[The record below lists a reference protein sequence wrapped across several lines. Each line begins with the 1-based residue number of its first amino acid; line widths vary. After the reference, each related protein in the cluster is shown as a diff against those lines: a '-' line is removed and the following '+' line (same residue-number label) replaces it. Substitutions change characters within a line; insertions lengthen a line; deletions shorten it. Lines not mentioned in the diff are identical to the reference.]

1 MAVKVC
7 RREFLAG
14 AAGAAV
20 SASIAFPAIAQPKP
34 VRIGLLTV
42 KTGPLASG
50 GIQMEQGTTR
60 FLKDR
65 SYTLAGRKIELIVED
80 GQGRPDVSLTKLRK
94 IVEHDRVH
102 IVAGVLFG
110 HIGYALAP
118 KVEEYK
124 VPALFT
130 VTAADDLTQRLKY
143 RWVIRT
149 GWASSQPSHPFG
161 EYAAKTLGYKK
172 VAVIASDYAFG
183 WEVVG
188 GFQRTFEENGGQVI
202 QKLWAPLG
210 VMDLAPYIAKLRRDA
225 DAVLTM
231 IAGASTIQFMKQY
244 DEAGLRGKI
253 PLIGVGPAV
262 DEALLPSM
270 GDEAIGVISPLIYSG
285 ALDTPANRRFA
296 KEYRARFGKVP
307 SYFAETNYTSGR
319 WINEAVRGLGGNVE
333 DREKLLA
340 ALRRVEIPDAPRGP
354 IKLDSYGNP
363 IQNVYFRKVERNRDG
378 ELQNTVIVTIPA
390 VSQFWK
396 YNPEEF
402 LRQPVYSRDVP
413 ACRYC

>member
-1 MAVKVC
+1 MSTNRFAAALSVLVASVLVVVAVTPAQQTPIKIG
-7 RREFLAG
+7 FTTDLTG
-14 AAGAAV
+14 TAAQAAKDMV
-20 SASIAFPAIAQPKP
+20 NGFTMYLDE
-34 VRIGLLTV
+34 V
-42 KTGPLASG
+42 G
-50 GIQMEQGTTR
+50 GQM
-60 FLKDR
+60 
-65 SYTLAGRKIELIVED
+65 AGRKVELIVED
-80 GQGRPDVSLTKLRK
+80 TQGRPDVALTKLRK
-94 IVEHDRVH
+94 LVEHDRVH
-102 IVAGVLFG
+102 LVAGVLFG
-110 HIGYALAP
+110 HLGYAMAP

-124 VPALFT
+124 IPALFT

-143 RWVIRT
+143 RWIIRT

-161 EYAAKTLGYKK
+161 EYAAKTLGYRK

-188 GFQRTFEENGGQVI
+188 GFQRTFEESGGQVV

-210 VMDLAPYIAKLRRDA
+210 AMDLAPFIAKLRRDA

-244 DEAGLRGKI
+244 EEAGLKGKI
-253 PLIGVGPAV
+253 PLIAGGPAV

-296 KEYRARFGKVP
+296 REYRAKFGKVP

-319 WINEAVRGLGGNVE
+319 WINEAVRSLAGNVE
-333 DREKLLA
+333 DREKMLA
-340 ALRRVEIPDAPRGP
+340 ALRKVEIPDAPRGP
-354 IKLDSYGNP
+354 VKLDGYGNP
-363 IQNVYFRKVERNRDG
+363 IQNVYFRKVERNREG

-402 LRQPVYSRDVP
+402 LKRPVYSRDVP
-413 ACRYC
+413 PCRYC

>member
-1 MAVKVC
+1 MSTNRFAAALSVLVASVLVVVAVTPAQQTPIKIG
-7 RREFLAG
+7 FTTDLTG
-14 AAGAAV
+14 TAAQAAKDMV
-20 SASIAFPAIAQPKP
+20 NGFTMYLDE
-34 VRIGLLTV
+34 V
-42 KTGPLASG
+42 G
-50 GIQMEQGTTR
+50 GQM
-60 FLKDR
+60 
-65 SYTLAGRKIELIVED
+65 AGRKVELIVED
-80 GQGRPDVSLTKLRK
+80 TQGRPDVALTKLRK
-94 IVEHDRVH
+94 LVEHDRVH
-102 IVAGVLFG
+102 LVAGVLFG
-110 HIGYALAP
+110 HLGYAMAP

-124 VPALFT
+124 IPALFT

-143 RWVIRT
+143 RWIIRT

-161 EYAAKTLGYKK
+161 EYAAKTLGYRK

-188 GFQRTFEENGGQVI
+188 GFQRTFEESGGQVV

-210 VMDLAPYIAKLRRDA
+210 AMDLAPFIAKLRRDA

-244 DEAGLRGKI
+244 EEAGLKGKI
-253 PLIGVGPAV
+253 PLIAGGPAV
-262 DEALLPSM
+262 DEALLSSM

-296 KEYRARFGKVP
+296 REYRAKFGKVP

-319 WINEAVRGLGGNVE
+319 WINEAVRSLAGNVE
-333 DREKLLA
+333 DREKMLA
-340 ALRRVEIPDAPRGP
+340 ALRKVEIPDAPRGP
-354 IKLDSYGNP
+354 VKLDGYGNP
-363 IQNVYFRKVERNRDG
+363 IQNVYFRKVERNREG

-402 LRQPVYSRDVP
+402 LKQPVYSRDVP
-413 ACRYC
+413 PCRYC

>member
-1 MAVKVC
+1 MS
-7 RREFLAG
+7 RRRL
-14 AAGAAV
+14 
-20 SASIAFPAIAQPKP
+20 SAIAAALVMSLLVAP
-34 VRIGLLTV
+34 VAITPAQQGPIRIGFVTDL
-42 KTGPLASG
+42 TGPAAQAAKDMVNGLTLYLDEIGA
-50 GIQMEQGTTR
+50 QM
-60 FLKDR
+60 
-65 SYTLAGRKIELIVED
+65 AGRKIELIVED
-80 GQGRPDVSLTKLRK
+80 SAGRPDVALTKLRK
-94 IVEHDRVH
+94 IVEYDHVH
-102 IVAGVLFG
+102 LVAGVLFG
-110 HIGYALAP
+110 HIGYAMAP
-118 KVEEYK
+118 KVEEYRI
-124 VPALFT
+124 PALFT

-161 EYAAKTLGYKK
+161 EYAAKTLGYKR

-210 VMDLAPYIAKLRRDA
+210 AMDLAPFIAKLRRDA
-225 DAVLTM
+225 DAVMTM

-244 DEAGLRGKI
+244 EEAGLKGKL
-253 PLIGVGPAV
+253 PLIAGGPAV

-270 GDEAIGVISPLIYSG
+270 GDEALGVISPLIYSG

-296 KEYRARFGKVP
+296 KDYRARFGKVP

-319 WINEAVRGLGGNVE
+319 WINEAVKSLGGSVE

-354 IKLDSYGNP
+354 IKLDAYGNP
-363 IQNVYFRKVERNRDG
+363 IQNVYFRKIERNREG

-413 ACRYC
+413 PCRYC

>member
-1 MAVKVC
+1 MSTNRFAAALSVLVASVLVVVAVTPAQQTPIKIG
-7 RREFLAG
+7 FTTDLTG
-14 AAGAAV
+14 TAAQAAKDMV
-20 SASIAFPAIAQPKP
+20 NGFTMYLDE
-34 VRIGLLTV
+34 V
-42 KTGPLASG
+42 G
-50 GIQMEQGTTR
+50 GQM
-60 FLKDR
+60 
-65 SYTLAGRKIELIVED
+65 AGRKVELIVED
-80 GQGRPDVSLTKLRK
+80 TQGRPDVALTKLRK
-94 IVEHDRVH
+94 LVEHDRVH
-102 IVAGVLFG
+102 LVAGVLFG
-110 HIGYALAP
+110 HLGYAMAP

-124 VPALFT
+124 IPALFT

-143 RWVIRT
+143 RWIIRT

-161 EYAAKTLGYKK
+161 EYAAKTLGYRK

-188 GFQRTFEENGGQVI
+188 GFQRTFEENGGQVV

-210 VMDLAPYIAKLRRDA
+210 AMDLAPFIAKLRRDA

-244 DEAGLRGKI
+244 EEAGLTGKI
-253 PLIGVGPAV
+253 PLIAGGPAV

-296 KEYRARFGKVP
+296 REYRAKFGKVP

-319 WINEAVRGLGGNVE
+319 WINEAIRSLAGNVE
-333 DREKLLA
+333 DREKMLA
-340 ALRRVEIPDAPRGP
+340 ALRKVEIPDAPRGP
-354 IKLDSYGNP
+354 VKLDGYGNP
-363 IQNVYFRKVERNRDG
+363 IQNVYFRKVERNREG

-402 LRQPVYSRDVP
+402 LKQPVYSRDVP
-413 ACRYC
+413 PCRYC

>member
-1 MAVKVC
+1 MSANRFSIVLGALLVLL
-7 RREFLAG
+7 LAG
-14 AAGAAV
+14 IGVA
-20 SASIAFPAIAQPKP
+20 PAQPGP
-34 VRIGLLTV
+34 IRIGFVTDL
-42 KTGPLASG
+42 TGPAAQAAKDMVNGLTLYLDEIGS
-50 GIQMEQGTTR
+50 QM
-60 FLKDR
+60 
-65 SYTLAGRKIELIVED
+65 AGRKVELIVED
-80 GQGRPDVSLTKLRK
+80 SQGRPDVALTKLRK

-110 HIGYALAP
+110 HIGYAMAP
-118 KVEEYK
+118 KVEEYRI
-124 VPALFT
+124 PALFT
-130 VTAADDLTQRLKY
+130 VAASDDLTQRLKY

-161 EYAAKTLGYKK
+161 EYAARTLGYRK
-172 VAVIASDYAFG
+172 VAVVASDYAFG

-210 VMDLAPYIAKLRRDA
+210 VMDLSPYIAKIRRDA

-231 IAGASTIQFMKQY
+231 IAGASTLQFLKQY
-244 DEAGLRGKI
+244 EEAGLKARI
-253 PLIGVGPAV
+253 PLIGGGPAV

-270 GDEAIGVISPLIYSG
+270 GDEALGVVTPLIYSG
-285 ALDTPANRRFA
+285 ALETPANRRFV

-307 SYFAETNYTSGR
+307 SYFSETNYTSGR
-319 WINEAVRGLGGNVE
+319 WINEAVKALGGNVE

-340 ALRRVEIPDAPRGP
+340 ALRKVEIADAPRGP
-354 IKLDSYGNP
+354 VRLDTYGNP
-363 IQNVYFRKVERNRDG
+363 IQNVYFRKVERNREG

-396 YNPEEF
+396 YSPDAF

-413 ACRYC
+413 PCRYC

>member
-1 MAVKVC
+1 MSANRFSIVLGAPLVLL
-7 RREFLAG
+7 LAG
-14 AAGAAV
+14 LGVA
-20 SASIAFPAIAQPKP
+20 PAQPGP
-34 VRIGLLTV
+34 IRIGFITDL
-42 KTGPLASG
+42 TGPAAQAAKDMVNGLTLYLDEIGS
-50 GIQMEQGTTR
+50 QM
-60 FLKDR
+60 
-65 SYTLAGRKIELIVED
+65 AGRKVELIVED
-80 GQGRPDVSLTKLRK
+80 SQGRPDVALTKLRK

-110 HIGYALAP
+110 HIGYAMAP
-118 KVEEYK
+118 KVEEYRI
-124 VPALFT
+124 PALFT
-130 VTAADDLTQRLKY
+130 VAASDDLTQRLKY

-161 EYAAKTLGYKK
+161 EYAARTLGYRK
-172 VAVIASDYAFG
+172 VAVVASDYAFG

-210 VMDLAPYIAKLRRDA
+210 VMDLSPYIAKIRRDA

-231 IAGASTIQFMKQY
+231 IAGASTLQFLKQY
-244 DEAGLRGKI
+244 EEAGLKARI
-253 PLIGVGPAV
+253 PLIGGGPAV

-270 GDEAIGVISPLIYSG
+270 GDEALGVVTPLIYSG
-285 ALDTPANRRFA
+285 ALETPANRRFV

-307 SYFAETNYTSGR
+307 SYFSETNYTSGR
-319 WINEAVRGLGGNVE
+319 WINEAVKALGGNVE

-340 ALRRVEIPDAPRGP
+340 ALRKVEIADAPRGP
-354 IKLDSYGNP
+354 VRLDTYGNP
-363 IQNVYFRKVERNRDG
+363 IQNVYFRKVERNREG

-396 YNPEEF
+396 YSPDDF

-413 ACRYC
+413 PCRYC

>member
-1 MAVKVC
+1 MRPRRLAVVATTVVVLLLVALV
-7 RREFLAG
+7 EITPG
-14 AAGAAV
+14 
-20 SASIAFPAIAQPKP
+20 QPGP
-34 VRIGLLTV
+34 IRIGFVTDL
-42 KTGPLASG
+42 TGPAAQAAKDMVN
-50 GIQMEQGTTR
+50 GITLYLDEIGSQM
-60 FLKDR
+60 
-65 SYTLAGRKIELIVED
+65 AGRKVELIVED
-80 GQGRPDVSLTKLRK
+80 SQGRPDVALTKLRK

-102 IVAGVLFG
+102 LVAGVLFG

-188 GFQRTFEENGGQVI
+188 GFQRTFEESGGQVI

-210 VMDLAPYIAKLRRDA
+210 VMDLAPYIAKIRRDA

-231 IAGASTIQFMKQY
+231 VAGASTIQFMKQY

-253 PLIGVGPAV
+253 PLIGGGPAV

-296 KEYRARFGKVP
+296 KEYRTRFGKVP

-319 WINEAVRGLGGNVE
+319 WINEAVRALSGQVE

-354 IKLDSYGNP
+354 IKLDGYGNP

-378 ELQNTVIVTIPA
+378 ELQNTVILTIPA

>member
-1 MAVKVC
+1 MSANRFSIVLGALLVLL
-7 RREFLAG
+7 LAG
-14 AAGAAV
+14 IGVA
-20 SASIAFPAIAQPKP
+20 PAQPGP
-34 VRIGLLTV
+34 IRIGFVTDL
-42 KTGPLASG
+42 TGPAAQAAKDMVNGLTLYLDEIGS
-50 GIQMEQGTTR
+50 QM
-60 FLKDR
+60 
-65 SYTLAGRKIELIVED
+65 AGRKVELIVED
-80 GQGRPDVSLTKLRK
+80 SQGRPDVALTKLRK

-110 HIGYALAP
+110 HIGYAMAP
-118 KVEEYK
+118 KVEEYRI
-124 VPALFT
+124 PALFT
-130 VTAADDLTQRLKY
+130 VAASDDLTQRLKY

-161 EYAAKTLGYKK
+161 EYAARTLGYRK
-172 VAVIASDYAFG
+172 VAVVASDYAFG

-210 VMDLAPYIAKLRRDA
+210 VMDLSPYIAKIRRDA

-231 IAGASTIQFMKQY
+231 IAGASTLQFLRQY
-244 DEAGLRGKI
+244 EEAGLKARI
-253 PLIGVGPAV
+253 PLIGGGPAV

-270 GDEAIGVISPLIYSG
+270 GDEALGVVTPLIYSG
-285 ALDTPANRRFA
+285 ALETPANRRFV

-307 SYFAETNYTSGR
+307 SYFSETNYTSGR
-319 WINEAVRGLGGNVE
+319 WINEAVKALGGNVE

-340 ALRRVEIPDAPRGP
+340 ALRKVEIADAPRGP
-354 IKLDSYGNP
+354 VRLDTYGNP
-363 IQNVYFRKVERNRDG
+363 IQNVYFRKVERNREG

-396 YNPEEF
+396 YSPDDF

-413 ACRYC
+413 PCRYC

>member
-1 MAVKVC
+1 MS
-7 RREFLAG
+7 RRRL
-14 AAGAAV
+14 
-20 SASIAFPAIAQPKP
+20 SIIPPALVALVLVGLVEVTPGQQGPI
-34 VRIGLLTV
+34 RIGFVTDL
-42 KTGPLASG
+42 TGPAAQAAKDMVN
-50 GIQMEQGTTR
+50 GITLYLDEIGSQM
-60 FLKDR
+60 
-65 SYTLAGRKIELIVED
+65 AGRKVELIVED
-80 GQGRPDVSLTKLRK
+80 SQGRPDVALTKLRK

-110 HIGYALAP
+110 HIGYAMAP
-118 KVEEYK
+118 KVEEYR

-188 GFQRTFEENGGQVI
+188 GFQRTFEEAGGQVI

-231 IAGASTIQFMKQY
+231 VAGASTIQFMKQY

-253 PLIGVGPAV
+253 PLIGGGPAV
-262 DEALLPSM
+262 DESLLPSM

-296 KEYRARFGKVP
+296 KEYRTRFGKVP

-319 WINEAVRGLGGNVE
+319 WINEAVRALGGQVE

-340 ALRRVEIPDAPRGP
+340 ALRKVEIPDAPRGP
-354 IKLDSYGNP
+354 IKLDGYGNP
-363 IQNVYFRKVERNRDG
+363 IQNVYFRRVERNRDG
-378 ELQNTVIVTIPA
+378 ALQNTVIVTIPA

-413 ACRYC
+413 VCRYC

>member
-1 MAVKVC
+1 MSANRFSIVLGALLVLL
-7 RREFLAG
+7 LAG
-14 AAGAAV
+14 IGVA
-20 SASIAFPAIAQPKP
+20 PAQPGP
-34 VRIGLLTV
+34 IRIGFVTDL
-42 KTGPLASG
+42 TGPAAQAAKDMVNGLTLYLDEIGS
-50 GIQMEQGTTR
+50 QM
-60 FLKDR
+60 
-65 SYTLAGRKIELIVED
+65 AGRKVELIVED
-80 GQGRPDVSLTKLRK
+80 SQGRPDVALTKLRK

-102 IVAGVLFG
+102 MVAGVLFG
-110 HIGYALAP
+110 HIGYAMAP
-118 KVEEYK
+118 KVEEYRI
-124 VPALFT
+124 PALFT
-130 VTAADDLTQRLKY
+130 VAASDDLTQRLKY

-161 EYAAKTLGYKK
+161 EYAARTLGYRK
-172 VAVIASDYAFG
+172 VAVVASDYAFG

-210 VMDLAPYIAKLRRDA
+210 VMDLSPYIAKIRRDA

-231 IAGASTIQFMKQY
+231 IAGASTLQFLKQY
-244 DEAGLRGKI
+244 EEAGLKARI
-253 PLIGVGPAV
+253 PLIGGGPAV

-270 GDEAIGVISPLIYSG
+270 GDEALGVVTPLIYSG
-285 ALDTPANRRFA
+285 ALETPANRRFV

-307 SYFAETNYTSGR
+307 SYFSETNYTSGR
-319 WINEAVRGLGGNVE
+319 WINEAVKALGGNVE

-340 ALRRVEIPDAPRGP
+340 ALRKVEIADAPRGP
-354 IKLDSYGNP
+354 VRLDTYGNP
-363 IQNVYFRKVERNRDG
+363 IQNVYFRKVERNREG

-396 YNPEEF
+396 YSPDAF

-413 ACRYC
+413 PCRYC